1 MDPIIMI
8 GVPPILMAV
17 IAVPVAIVLGITVGC
32 WNYRDRCEAEDAAE
46 APAAAESTDDVD
58 A

>member
-1 MDPIIMI
+1 MDPIIMV
-8 GVPPILMAV
+8 GVPPILLAV
-17 IAVPVAIVLGITVGC
+17 IAVPVAIALGITVGC

-46 APAAAESTDDVD
+46 AAAAASESDGAD

>member
-8 GVPPILMAV
+8 GVPPVLIAV
-17 IAVPVAIVLGITVGC
+17 IAVPLALVLGITVGC

-46 APAAAESTDDVD
+46 AATAGED
-58 A
+58 ADK

>member
-8 GVPPILMAV
+8 GVPPVLIAV
-17 IAVPVAIVLGITVGC
+17 IAVPLALVLGITVGG
-32 WNYRDRCEAEDAAE
+32 WNYRDRCEAEDAA
-46 APAAAESTDDVD
+46 AAAAAASESDGAD

>member
-46 APAAAESTDDVD
+46 AAVGVESTDDVD

>member
-32 WNYRDRCEAEDAAE
+32 WNYRDCCEAEDAAE
-46 APAAAESTDDVD
+46 AAAGAESTDDVD

>member
-8 GVPPILMAV
+8 GVPPVLIAV
-17 IAVPVAIVLGITVGC
+17 IAVPLALVLGITVGC

-46 APAAAESTDDVD
+46 AAAAASESDG
-58 A
+58 AGA